1 MNRRNKRLEKNIA
14 ADYVFC
20 FLRNFDIASAI
31 WVLYMIYRG
40 LPLWQI
46 GIVEGIFHVTS
57 FLLEVPSGALA
68 DLFGRKRVVIFGRI
82 LYIVSA
88 VIQLFSTNVYTFSL
102 AFIISAASYNMNSGS
117 EEALLYDSMKLLGR
131 EKEYIGV
138 NSRLNM
144 ILEVSSALAT
154 FIGGILAEYSYHLCY
169 LAVVVIALLSM
180 IPAFLFTE
188 PEMEK
193 SISKREKEKISF
205 RTHFRTCADILK
217 KNREVTKILL
227 YYPVVTT
234 FCTVVYFYGQE
245 FFSEYGLNKIQI
257 SVIMLIMGVFSCL
270 GAWSSEKMLKVFGGK
285 TKYLASVG
293 MGVAILVM
301 SGEQLAV
308 SVLGFVVANFA
319 CSMLYP
325 IQSAELNAKIPSE
338 QRATLISVDSMIFS
352 IAMILFFPTCG
363 FVADRMG
370 LHLAFGGLGMIQI
383 LLMFLLLTGKR
394 KKEMENYESKSDKN

>member
-1 MNRRNKRLEKNIA
+1 MNRINKRLEKNIA

-40 LPLWQI
+40 LPLWQV

-68 DLFGRKRVVIFGRI
+68 DLFGRKRVIIFGRI
-82 LYIVSA
+82 LYAVSA
-88 VIQLFSTNVYTFSL
+88 VIQLFSTNVYAFSI

-117 EEALLYDSMKLLGR
+117 EEALLYDSMKLLGK

-154 FIGGILAEYSYHLCY
+154 FIGGILAEYSYKVCY
-169 LAVVVIALLSM
+169 VTVVVIALLSFV
-180 IPAFLFTE
+180 PAYFFTE
-188 PEMEK
+188 PVVEK
-193 SISKREKEKISF
+193 NESEERKEKISF
-205 RTHFRTCADILK
+205 RAHFKICVKILK
-217 KNREVTKILL
+217 ENREVTKILV

-257 SVIMLIMGVFSCL
+257 SIVMLITGVFSCL

-293 MGVAILVM
+293 MGVAILAM
-301 SGEQLAV
+301 SGEQLV
-308 SVLGFVVANFA
+308 ISVLGFAAVNFA

-325 IQSAELNAKIPSE
+325 IQSAELNAKIPSG

-352 IAMILFFPTCG
+352 VAMMLFFPMCG

-370 LHLAFGGLGMIQI
+370 LHLAFGGLGFIQI
-383 LLMFLLLTGKR
+383 VLMLLLFTGKR
-394 KKEMENYESKSDKN
+394 KKEVGNHES